1 MSSMSKRSKRP
12 SKPRPRRKTRIAL
25 DRLPLPG
32 GGEVEI
38 RVRRSPRAR
47 RILLHVGAVAGDV
60 ELVLPRWASRT
71 EGMSFAKSKTRW
83 IERRLGQVLT
93 PIEFNHGTPLAILG
107 KTLRIDFR
115 AGGRGGIARNG
126 AALIV
131 TGKDLH
137 LSRRVKTWLRAEA
150 AREIADRVGAK
161 ARSIGRRE
169 RRIVI
174 RDPRTRWGSCS
185 PEGSLSF
192 SWRLVLAPERVL
204 DYVVAHEVAHLV
216 HLHHGKRFWQLV
228 DRLCD
233 DAGSARAWLRSNGGE
248 LHRYG

>member
-1 MSSMSKRSKRP
+1 MPSTSKRSKRP
-12 SKPRPRRKTRIAL
+12 SKRPKRKTRIAL
-25 DRLPLPG
+25 DRLELPG

-47 RILLHVGAVAGDV
+47 RILLHVGSVAGDV
-60 ELVLPRWASRT
+60 ELVLPRWASRA

-93 PIEFNHGTPLAILG
+93 PIEFEHGTPISILG
-107 KTLRIDFR
+107 KSLKIDFR
-115 AGGRGGIARNG
+115 EGGRGAIARNG
-126 AALIV
+126 TALIV
-131 TGKDLH
+131 TGKDIH
-137 LSRRVKTWLRAEA
+137 LPRRVKMWLRAEA
-150 AREIADRVGAK
+150 AREIAMRVTEK

-192 SWRLVLAPERVL
+192 SWRLLLAPERVL

-216 HLHHGKRFWQLV
+216 HLHHGRRFWQLV

-233 DAGSARAWLRSNGGE
+233 DAATARAWLRMNGGE

>member
-1 MSSMSKRSKRP
+1 MSSTSKRSRRP
-12 SKPRPRRKTRIAL
+12 SRWPKRKTRIAL
-25 DRLPLPG
+25 DRLILPG

-47 RILLHVGAVAGDV
+47 RILLHVGSVAGDV
-60 ELVLPRWASRT
+60 ELVLPRWASRA

-93 PIEFNHGTPLAILG
+93 PIEFEHGTALSILG
-107 KTLRIDFR
+107 RQVRIDFR
-115 AGGRGGIARNG
+115 EGGRGGIARVG
-126 AALIV
+126 SALVI

-137 LSRRVKTWLRAEA
+137 LPRRVKQWLRTEA
-150 AREIADRVGAK
+150 AREIAQRVTLK

-192 SWRLVLAPERVL
+192 SWRLLLAPERVL

-216 HLHHGKRFWQLV
+216 HLHHGQRFWQLV

-233 DAGSARAWLRSNGGE
+233 DAGSARAWLRANGGE